1 MAGQIENEQATS
13 VRQESAEYSDRLYN
27 EDLRPLKDSE
37 RRWTTYSLFATWM
50 ADVHSIGGYTMAAGL
65 FFLGLTG
72 WQVFLALM
80 VGITAVYFLMNLIS
94 VAGQQQ
100 GIPYPVLARISFGVF
115 GANLPALIRALIATF
130 WYGIQTW
137 LASVAVL
144 ILLLQMFPG
153 LEFLTENS
161 FVGLSTL
168 GWICFLGMWLVQ
180 LLVLRKG
187 MDSIRT
193 LVDWSGPAIYVAM
206 FALAAWI
213 WYEAGSEMSFTLGS
227 RDLST
232 GTAILT
238 FFTAV
243 ALVVNYFSTLMLN
256 FCDFSR
262 WAPSASM
269 VRKGNFWGL
278 PVNFMLFSAVI
289 VVTTAGSISVFG
301 EAITDPVELV
311 AEIPSTLAIAIGA
324 LTFAIATVGINI
336 VANFVGPSYDFANA
350 FPKYIDFK
358 RGGLITAVLAILVMP
373 WHIYNSP
380 VAINYFLGGLGALL
394 GPIFGIIVA
403 DYYLIMRGRIQ
414 VHALFREGAD
424 GPYWYQH
431 GWNPDALYAFV
442 PAAAIAL
449 VIALVPWFGE
459 ASPFSWFIGAGI
471 AVLLYWFVAKRHRT
485 VVIPEHTNDDITQ
498 RSES

>member
-1 MAGQIENEQATS
+1 MADQTLAGKAPAA
-13 VRQESAEYSDRLYN
+13 VPDGYSERLYN
-27 EDLRPLKDSE
+27 EDLRPLGEDE

-50 ADVHSIGGYTMAAGL
+50 ADVHSIGGYTFAAGL

-94 VAGQQQ
+94 VAGQRQ

-115 GANLPALIRALIATF
+115 GANLPALIRAVIATF

-144 ILLLQMFPG
+144 ILLLEIFPG
-153 LEFLTENS
+153 LEALTENS
-161 FVGLSTL
+161 FLGLSTL
-168 GWICFLGMWLVQ
+168 GWICFLLMWLAQ
-180 LLVLRKG
+180 LLVLRHG

-206 FALAAWI
+206 FVLAAWI
-213 WYEAGSEMSFTLGS
+213 WYEAGSDMNFSLGS
-227 RDLST
+227 RDLSAGQT
-232 GTAILT
+232 ILL
-238 FFTAV
+238 FFTAA
-243 ALVVNYFSTLMLN
+243 ALVVSYFSTLMLN

-262 WAPSASM
+262 WAPSERM

-278 PVNFMLFSAVI
+278 PVNFMLFSAV
-289 VVTTAGSISVFG
+289 VVITTAGSIAVYG

-311 AEIPSTLAIAIGA
+311 ARIPSTLAIVIGA
-324 LTFAIATVGINI
+324 VTFALATIGINI

-358 RGGLITAVLAILVMP
+358 RGGLITAVLAVLVMP
-373 WHIYNSP
+373 WYIFNSP

-394 GPIFGIIVA
+394 GPIFGVIVA
-403 DYYLIMRGRIQ
+403 DYYLIKRGRIE
-414 VHALFREGAD
+414 VHALFREGASE
-424 GPYWYQH
+424 PYWYQR
-431 GWNPDALYAFV
+431 GWNPDALYAFA
-442 PAAAIAL
+442 PASLIAL
-449 VIALVPWFGE
+449 VIALVPWFGGI
-459 ASPFSWFIGAGI
+459 APFSWFVGAGI
-471 AVLLYWFVAKRHRT
+471 AALLYWFVAKRHRT
-485 VVIPEHTNDDITQ
+485 VVVGEGNPARTRE
-498 RSES
+498 